1 MTKKERDRKKEL
13 ARLYYM
19 QGEQQNAI
27 AVRVGVSAV
36 TIGKW
41 VKDGGWEL
49 RRSAMNVTRPE
60 IVNRN
65 LQVINKILDRLYESE
80 DVGLGDMSR
89 LVDQISKLAA
99 AIDRLDKKAN
109 VVDTIEVFTGLNRWM
124 EARMEWDREVTPELL
139 QTINRYQDLYINEM
153 VNRQDGRQ
161 K

>member
-109 VVDTIEVFTGLNRWM
+109 VVDTCNR
-124 EARMEWDREVTPELL
+124 
-139 QTINRYQDLYINEM
+139 
-153 VNRQDGRQ
+153 
-161 K
+161 